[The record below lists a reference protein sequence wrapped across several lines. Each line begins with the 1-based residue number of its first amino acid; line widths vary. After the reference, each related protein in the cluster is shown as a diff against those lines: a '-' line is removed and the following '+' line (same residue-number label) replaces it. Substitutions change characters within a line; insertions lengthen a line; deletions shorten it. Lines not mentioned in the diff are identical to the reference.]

1 MREFLDRRILFVG
14 GKGGVGKTTTA
25 SALALMAAESGRHVL
40 IVSMDPAH
48 SLGDIFGVDI
58 GNREVPLAE
67 GLWGLEIDPDAE
79 AEHHIRTVKAS
90 MKSLV
95 APKMYREV
103 DRQLDLAQDAPGTVE
118 AAVLERMSE
127 LMSDAMGRFD
137 LVVFDTAPT
146 GHTIRLLSLPEVMAA
161 WSDGM
166 LKHQDRSQKLGQ
178 VLKVFS
184 RHQTKEDE
192 FGMIGGGEKDDE
204 DPRTTRINA
213 ILLARRRKF
222 HRARELLTDEDT
234 TAFVLV
240 INPERLPIL
249 ESKKALKVLNKFNV
263 PVAAMVVNR
272 LLPDDADSEFLRE
285 RRLQEQEYRDEIDRE
300 FAGLRRVDVPL
311 LAHDVY
317 GIETLREIGRI
328 LVPEAGDAGDPGGQG
343 PTSP

>member
-1 MREFLDRRILFVG
+1 MRECLDRRILFVG

-25 SALALMAAESGRHVL
+25 SALALVAAESGRKVL

-48 SLGDIFGVDI
+48 SLGDIFGVQV
-58 GNREVPLAE
+58 GNREVELAE

-90 MKSLV
+90 LKSLV
-95 APKMYREV
+95 APKMYGEI
-103 DRQLDLAQDAPGTVE
+103 DRQLDLARDAPGTLE

-127 LMSDAMGRFD
+127 LMADAMGRFD

-166 LKHQDRSQKLGQ
+166 LRHQDRSRKLGQ

-184 RHQTKEDE
+184 RAQSKDDE
-192 FGMIGGGEKDDE
+192 FGMICGGTGGGTEDE
-204 DPRTTRINA
+204 DARTARINE

-222 HRARELLTDEDT
+222 HRARELLTDPDVT
-234 TAFVLV
+234 TFVLV

-249 ESKKALKVLNKFNV
+249 ESKKALKVLEKFDV

-272 LLPDDADSEFLRE
+272 LLPDDAEGDFLRE
-285 RRLQEQEYRDEIDRE
+285 RRLQEKEYRDEIDRE
-300 FAGLRRVDVPL
+300 FAALRRVYVPL
-311 LAHDVY
+311 LPHDVH
-317 GIETLREIGRI
+317 GIDTLRGIGRL
-328 LVPEAGDAGDPGGQG
+328 LVPDVDELGDRA
-343 PTSP
+343 SP